1 VTPAFPLGSIGLLL
15 IVAAIM
21 AMVTRR
27 LGLPYSTGLVAAG
40 ILISFLPNRPQF
52 PHTRELIFDVLLPPL
67 VFEAAL
73 QLDWRRFRH
82 ELPLTL
88 TLAFV
93 GVIGASALV
102 TVGMHWLL
110 GWGWLAAALFGV
122 LISATDPVAVI
133 ATFKE
138 LKGPKRL
145 TMVVESESLLN
156 DGVAAVAFAVLAA
169 IAAGAAPTV
178 GQMIPQ
184 FLWSFFGGILIGG
197 LVAGAILLVA
207 GRTEDRLVEIT
218 LTTIAAWGSFLLAE
232 HYGGSGI
239 LASLTAGLMIGN
251 VGWVGAISDTSRPH
265 ILAWDYFAFLA
276 NSFVFLLIGIHETR
290 IPLNVLGWA
299 EAAIAILLVLIG
311 RLVTVYPI
319 VGAFGSSNLR
329 LPLKYQHVLFWGGL
343 RGALALALALAIPNT
358 VPEKVAI
365 IVTAFLV
372 VSFSVFV
379 QGLSIP
385 WFARKLGLLGRDS
398 PDQHHGQAAE
408 DSD

>member
-1 VTPAFPLGSIGLLL
+1 VAIAFPLNSIGLLL

-21 AMVTRR
+21 AMLTRR
-27 LGLPYSTGLVAAG
+27 VGLPYSTGLVAAG

-52 PHTRELIFDVLLPPL
+52 PLTRELIFDVLLPPL

-73 QLDWRRFRH
+73 QLDWKRFRH

-88 TLAFV
+88 TLAFI
-93 GVIGASALV
+93 GVIGASAFV

-110 GWGWLAAALFGV
+110 GWSWLGAALFAV

-138 LKGPKRL
+138 LRGPKRL
-145 TMVVESESLLN
+145 NMVVESESLLN

-169 IAAGAAPTV
+169 IASGAAPSASQV
-178 GQMIPQ
+178 IPQ
-184 FLWSFFGGILIGG
+184 FLWSIFGGILIGG
-197 LVAGAILLVA
+197 AVAGAVLLVA

-232 HYGGSGI
+232 HFGGSGI

-251 VGWVGAISDTSRPH
+251 VGWMGAISDSGRPH
-265 ILAWDYFAFLA
+265 ILAAWEYFAFLA

-299 EAAIAILLVLIG
+299 QAAIAILLVLVG
-311 RLVTVYPI
+311 RLITVYPI
-319 VGAFGSSNLR
+319 VGAFGASDLR

-343 RGALALALALAIPNT
+343 RGALALALALAVPNS

-379 QGLSIP
+379 QGLTIP
-385 WFARKLGLLGRDS
+385 WFAKRLGLLGS
-398 PDQHHGQAAE
+398 GEEDQTRQPAA
-408 DSD
+408 